1 MAWRD
6 VGASAG
12 NTTRRAVCHQKLLA
26 TPRKKKQKCYD
37 RRLFGKTEGARV
49 GAGNVFTGVFR
60 TFFSCRVFCFL
71 NF

>member
-1 MAWRD
+1 MRAPVREIQRGERCVIKNFWAPLAKKSR
-6 VGASAG
+6 SAMIEG
-12 NTTRRAVCHQKLLA
+12 
-26 TPRKKKQKCYD
+26 
-37 RRLFGKTEGARV
+37 FSEKTEGARV

>member
-1 MAWRD
+1 MIE
-6 VGASAG
+6 GFSE
-12 NTTRRAVCHQKLLA
+12 
-26 TPRKKKQKCYD
+26 
-37 RRLFGKTEGARV
+37 KTEGARV